1 MENKLLS
8 VLIQDRGAYNNVKET
23 IEKQDLSDIGQIF
36 LEEIED
42 YYSAD
47 SEAEF
52 IDPEIIMSRLE
63 RKHPEQ
69 SGTFGIVLE
78 ELAVP
83 VSVPNVLAEYAEV
96 RLYAM
101 GRRIASALSSG
112 DNSTEVQELISEYT
126 FLAEKKE
133 EALMDEQDDG
143 IYIGIDDSFFE
154 GLDPENL
161 IHLYP
166 QSLDERLNGGAP
178 RGSHIVVYA
187 RPETGK
193 SLFVINLAAGFL
205 QQGLKVLY
213 VGNEDPAV
221 TMRNRIMSSLVGRTR
236 DEIHADKDAYVTQSQ
251 HNGFNSLVF
260 ADLAPGSIADV
271 RRLVHRHKPDVII
284 VDQIRNL
291 HASKSLTKVE
301 ALEYIA
307 QSMRNLAKE
316 VNALGVSVTQ
326 AGDSADGKLALE
338 LGDVDFSKT
347 GIPSTADVMIGIGVN
362 HDYERTNRRMISLP
376 KNKISGRHEHFPI
389 SVIPELSRCGDV

>member
-1 MENKLLS
+1 MLS
-8 VLIQDRGAYNNVKET
+8 VLIQDRASYNNVKDT
-23 IEKQDLSDIGQIF
+23 IDKQDLSDIGQIF

-47 SEAEF
+47 ADAAH

-63 RKHPEQ
+63 RKHPDQ
-69 SGTFGIVLE
+69 SGTFGVVLE
-78 ELAVP
+78 ELAIP

-101 GRRIASALSSG
+101 GRRIATALSSG

-133 EALMDEQDDG
+133 EALLNEDDEG
-143 IYIGIDDSFFE
+143 IYVGIDEAFFE
-154 GLDPENL
+154 GLNPENL

-166 QSLDERLNGGAP
+166 PSLDERLNGGAP

-193 SLFVINLAAGFL
+193 SLFVINLTAGFL
-205 QQGLKVLY
+205 QQGLKVFYL
-213 VGNEDPAV
+213 GNEDPAV
-221 TMRNRIMSSLVGRTR
+221 TIRNRIMSSLVGRTR
-236 DEIHADKDAYVTQSQ
+236 EDIHADRDVYMEQAK
-251 HNGFNSLVF
+251 HNGFNNLIF

-271 RRLVHRHKPDVII
+271 RRLVHRHRPDVII

-291 HASKSLTKVE
+291 YASKSLTKVE

-316 VNALGVSVTQ
+316 TNALGISVTQ
-326 AGDSADGKLALE
+326 AGDSAQGKLALE

-362 HDYERTNRRMISLP
+362 HDYERTDRRMLSLP
-376 KNKISGRHEHFPI
+376 KNKISGRHENFPI
-389 SVIPELSRCGDV
+389 SVVPQLSRCGDV